1 MEDGIKVLV
10 PEPATEAMKSLPEEI
25 ASFAGEAKIN
35 NVERTA
41 VYIRCTPSDIARLFN
56 KQVDVRYQ
64 YIGHFP
70 PTGILIALQ
79 VTAGHLVTEAYFD
92 GHKDEDMAL
101 LELLRK
107 QDSMVFLFFD
117 EAANVQFVRTCN
129 QNPLIRQELGILLDR
144 AKSTRSLNRPALGNK
159 RDWPKTVASFQSGIP
174 IL

>member
-1 MEDGIKVLV
+1 MEDGIKVQV
-10 PEPATEAMKSLPEEI
+10 SESATEAMKSLPEEI

-35 NVERTA
+35 DVERTA
-41 VYIRCTPSDIARLFN
+41 IYIKCTPSDIGRLFN

-92 GHKDEDMAL
+92 GYKDEDMAL

-117 EAANVQFVRTCN
+117 EEANVQFVRTSN
-129 QNPLIRQELGILLDR
+129 QNPLIRQELGFLLDR
-144 AKSTRSLNRPALGNK
+144 VETARSLNWPALGKK
-159 RDWPKTVASFQSGIP
+159 RDWPKTIESFQSGIP